1 MTHSDSTPATGTP
14 ADAATSRPDDDPTST
29 SPRDPV
35 TGTTGN
41 TTGEEQ
47 AAENEETE
55 SVA

>member
-14 ADAATSRPDDDPTST
+14 ADATTSGPDDDPTST